1 MLCVNKYKKDYVA
14 ACRSKM
20 EAQLKAYKALPKSPA
35 LAAFEPLFF
44 GNLILAMD
52 AFFVHRSRG
61 LEGKDGNPLNEVR
74 MICNSILANEGV
86 MTGDKTIKWNP
97 ETSTLKLQIGSP
109 IRLNESDFV
118 RLYKAYFAEME
129 ARFI

>member
-20 EAQLKAYKALPKSPA
+20 EAQMKAYKALPKSPA
-35 LAAFEPLFF
+35 LEVFEPLFF
-44 GNLILAMD
+44 GNLVLAMD

-74 MICNSILANEGV
+74 MICNSILTNESV
-86 MTGDKTIKWNP
+86 LTADKTIKWSA
-97 ETSTLKLQIGSP
+97 EKSVLKLQIGST
-109 IRLNESDFV
+109 IRFKESDFV
-118 RLYKAYFAEME
+118 RLFKAYFAEME
-129 ARFI
+129 ARFV